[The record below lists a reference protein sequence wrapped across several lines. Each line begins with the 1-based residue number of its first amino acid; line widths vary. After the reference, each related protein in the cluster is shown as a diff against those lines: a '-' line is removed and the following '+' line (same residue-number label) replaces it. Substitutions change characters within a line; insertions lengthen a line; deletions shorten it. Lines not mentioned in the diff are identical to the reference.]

1 MQNYEI
7 FYLSLQTS
15 TVVICWYMA
24 AFRNLDELIRTLDRE
39 KILLK
44 EMFEKRKA
52 LSYRQEDALSL
63 LDYKHER
70 LKLLIESGVIL
81 SNGDFLELEDVYL
94 KFFEDVL
101 QVNEQIDVASVAQII
116 SDLKDTIE
124 YYLKE
129 NNEQRR
135 RGYLREARYQ
145 LRNIGLRAIRSVID
159 LKRNVD
165 NTYKNEPNFQIK
177 KTKLEKL
184 DQKRYSIKTL
194 IDSTENLID
203 KEETTFFSSA
213 MDVQMR
219 NIVIDVRTELIESA
233 HNLIEIER
241 QIINYLNLID
251 KQNRFIGKIRKI
263 KYLRDQ
269 FTITDTTDIADLLSR
284 KNPVW
289 MEPSGGYRIKPSL
302 DYLRTSDDTPSL
314 LSQLNLHSKDIV
326 RLSAPQISQEYLN
339 VETKAIKA
347 IDHTGIRNS
356 FLSQSSDLHT
366 FIMRYD
372 FHRDVSSA
380 ERMLL
385 YCQIAAEFPEQ
396 MLFTGDMTVHDD
408 YRYMTIYPIRND

>member
-1 MQNYEI
+1 
-7 FYLSLQTS
+7 
-15 TVVICWYMA
+15 MA
-24 AFRNLDELIRTLDRE
+24 AFRNIDELIRTLDRE
-39 KILLK
+39 KVLLK

-63 LDYKHER
+63 LDYKLER
-70 LKLLIESGVIL
+70 LKHLIDSGVIL
-81 SNGDFLELEDVYL
+81 SNGDFLELEEVYL

-116 SDLKDTIE
+116 SQLKDTIE

-129 NNEQRR
+129 NNEERR

-177 KTKLEKL
+177 KAKLEKL

-194 IDSTENLID
+194 IDSTERLID
-203 KEETTFFSSA
+203 KDENTFFSAA

-219 NIVIDVRTELIESA
+219 SIITDVRTELIESA

-251 KQNRFIGKIRKI
+251 KQNKFIGKIRKI
-263 KYLRDQ
+263 KYLKDQ
-269 FTITDTTDIADLLSR
+269 FTITDSTDIVNVLSR
-284 KNPVW
+284 RNPVW
-289 MEPSGGYRIKPSL
+289 IEPQVGYRIKPSL
-302 DYLRTSDDTPSL
+302 DYLRTSDEAPAL
-314 LSQLNLHSKDIV
+314 LSQLTLKARDIASIV
-326 RLSAPQISQEYLN
+326 APAIPVEYLN
-339 VETKAIKA
+339 CEAQTIET
-347 IDHTGIRNS
+347 IDHTGIKNS
-356 FLSQSSDLHT
+356 FLAQSNDLHT
-366 FIMRYD
+366 FIFRYD
-372 FHRDVSSA
+372 FHREVSQM

-385 YCQIAAEFPEQ
+385 FCQLAAEFSDQ
-396 MLFTGDMTVHDD
+396 MDFTGDMAVNEG
-408 YRYMTIYPIRND
+408 YRYMTIYPLRN

>member
-1 MQNYEI
+1 
-7 FYLSLQTS
+7 
-15 TVVICWYMA
+15 MA
-24 AFRNLDELIRTLDRE
+24 AFRNIDELIRTLDRE
-39 KILLK
+39 KVLLK

-63 LDYKHER
+63 LDYKLER
-70 LKLLIESGVIL
+70 LKHLIDSGVIL
-81 SNGDFLELEDVYL
+81 SNGDFLELEEVYL

-116 SDLKDTIE
+116 SQLKDTIE

-129 NNEQRR
+129 NNEERR

-177 KTKLEKL
+177 KAKLEKL

-194 IDSTENLID
+194 IDSTERLID
-203 KEETTFFSSA
+203 KDESTFFSAA

-219 NIVIDVRTELIESA
+219 SIITDVRTELIESA

-251 KQNRFIGKIRKI
+251 KQNKFIGKIRKI
-263 KYLRDQ
+263 KYLKDQ
-269 FTITDTTDIADLLSR
+269 FTITDSTDIVNVLSR
-284 KNPVW
+284 RNPVW
-289 MEPSGGYRIKPSL
+289 IEPQIGYRIKPSL
-302 DYLRTSDDTPSL
+302 DYLRTSDDAPAL
-314 LSQLNLHSKDIV
+314 LSQLTLKARDIASIV
-326 RLSAPQISQEYLN
+326 APAIPVEYLN
-339 VETKAIKA
+339 SEAQTIET
-347 IDHTGIRNS
+347 IDHTGIKNS
-356 FLSQSSDLHT
+356 FLAQSSDLHT
-366 FIMRYD
+366 FIFRYD
-372 FHRDVSSA
+372 FHREVSQM

-385 YCQIAAEFPEQ
+385 FCQLAAEFSDQ
-396 MLFTGDMTVHDD
+396 MNFTGDMAVNED
-408 YRYMTIYPIRND
+408 YRYMTIYPLRN

>member
-1 MQNYEI
+1 
-7 FYLSLQTS
+7 
-15 TVVICWYMA
+15 MA
-24 AFRNLDELIRTLDRE
+24 AFRNIDELIRTLDRE
-39 KILLK
+39 KVLLK

-63 LDYKHER
+63 LDYKLER
-70 LKLLIESGVIL
+70 LKHLIDSGVIL
-81 SNGDFLELEDVYL
+81 SNGDFLELEEVYL

-116 SDLKDTIE
+116 SQLKDTIE

-129 NNEQRR
+129 NNEERR

-177 KTKLEKL
+177 KAKLEKL

-194 IDSTENLID
+194 IDSTERLID
-203 KEETTFFSSA
+203 KDENTFFSAA

-219 NIVIDVRTELIESA
+219 SIITDVRTELIESA

-251 KQNRFIGKIRKI
+251 KQNKFIGKIRKI
-263 KYLRDQ
+263 KYLKDQ
-269 FTITDTTDIADLLSR
+269 FTITDSTDIVNVLSR
-284 KNPVW
+284 RNPVW
-289 MEPSGGYRIKPSL
+289 IEPQIGYRIKPSL
-302 DYLRTSDDTPSL
+302 DYLRTSDEAPAL
-314 LSQLNLHSKDIV
+314 LSQLTLKARDIASIV
-326 RLSAPQISQEYLN
+326 APAIPVEYLN
-339 VETKAIKA
+339 SEAQTIET
-347 IDHTGIRNS
+347 IDHTGIKNS
-356 FLSQSSDLHT
+356 FLAQSNDLHT
-366 FIMRYD
+366 FIFRYD
-372 FHRDVSSA
+372 FHREVSQM

-385 YCQIAAEFPEQ
+385 FCQLAAEFSDQ
-396 MLFTGDMTVHDD
+396 MDFTGDMAVNED
-408 YRYMTIYPIRND
+408 YRYMTIYPLRN

>member
-1 MQNYEI
+1 
-7 FYLSLQTS
+7 
-15 TVVICWYMA
+15 MA
-24 AFRNLDELIRTLDRE
+24 AFRNIDELIRTLDRE

-63 LDYKHER
+63 LDYKLER
-70 LKLLIESGVIL
+70 LKYLIDSGVIL
-81 SNGDFLELEDVYL
+81 SNGDFLELEEVYL

-116 SDLKDTIE
+116 SQLKDTIE

-129 NNEQRR
+129 NNEERR

-177 KTKLEKL
+177 KAKLEKL
-184 DQKRYSIKTL
+184 DQKRYSINTL
-194 IDSTENLID
+194 IDSTERLID
-203 KEETTFFSSA
+203 NDENTFFSAA

-219 NIVIDVRTELIESA
+219 SIITDVRTELIESA

-251 KQNRFIGKIRKI
+251 KQNKFIGKIRKI
-263 KYLRDQ
+263 KYLKDQ
-269 FTITDTTDIADLLSR
+269 FTITDSTDIVNVLSR
-284 KNPVW
+284 RNPVW
-289 MEPSGGYRIKPSL
+289 IEPQIGYRIKPSL
-302 DYLRTSDDTPSL
+302 DYLRTSDDAPAL
-314 LSQLNLHSKDIV
+314 LSQLTLKARDITPIV
-326 RLSAPQISQEYLN
+326 EPAIPQEYLN
-339 VETKAIKA
+339 SEAQIIET
-347 IDHTGIRNS
+347 IDHTGIKNS
-356 FLSQSSDLHT
+356 FLAQSNDLHT
-366 FIMRYD
+366 FIFRYD
-372 FHRDVSSA
+372 FHREVSQM

-385 YCQIAAEFPEQ
+385 FCQLAAEFSDQ
-396 MLFTGDMTVHDD
+396 MDFTGDMAVNED
-408 YRYMTIYPIRND
+408 YRYMTIYPLRN

>member
-1 MQNYEI
+1 
-7 FYLSLQTS
+7 
-15 TVVICWYMA
+15 MA
-24 AFRNLDELIRTLDRE
+24 AFRNIDELIRTLDRE

-63 LDYKHER
+63 LDYKLER
-70 LKLLIESGVIL
+70 LKYLIDSGVIL
-81 SNGDFLELEDVYL
+81 SNGDFLELEEVYL

-116 SDLKDTIE
+116 SQLKDTIE

-129 NNEQRR
+129 NNEERR

-177 KTKLEKL
+177 KAKLEKL
-184 DQKRYSIKTL
+184 DQKRYSINTL
-194 IDSTENLID
+194 IDSTERLID
-203 KEETTFFSSA
+203 NDENTFFSAA

-219 NIVIDVRTELIESA
+219 SIITDVRTELIESA

-251 KQNRFIGKIRKI
+251 KQNKFIGKIRKI
-263 KYLRDQ
+263 KYLKDQ
-269 FTITDTTDIADLLSR
+269 FTITDSTDIVNVLSR
-284 KNPVW
+284 RNPVW
-289 MEPSGGYRIKPSL
+289 IEPQIGYRIKPSL
-302 DYLRTSDDTPSL
+302 DYLRTSDDAPAL
-314 LSQLNLHSKDIV
+314 LSQLTLKARDITTIV
-326 RLSAPQISQEYLN
+326 APAIPQEYLN
-339 VETKAIKA
+339 SEAQIIET
-347 IDHTGIRNS
+347 IDHTGIKNS
-356 FLSQSSDLHT
+356 FLAQSNDLHT
-366 FIMRYD
+366 FIFRYD
-372 FHRDVSSA
+372 FHREVSQM

-385 YCQIAAEFPEQ
+385 FCQLAAEFS
-396 MLFTGDMTVHDD
+396 D
-408 YRYMTIYPIRND
+408 

>member
-1 MQNYEI
+1 
-7 FYLSLQTS
+7 
-15 TVVICWYMA
+15 MA
-24 AFRNLDELIRTLDRE
+24 AFRNIDELIRTLDRE
-39 KILLK
+39 KVLLK

-63 LDYKHER
+63 LDYKFER
-70 LKLLIESGVIL
+70 LKHLIDSGVIL
-81 SNGDFLELEDVYL
+81 SNGDFLELEEVYL

-116 SDLKDTIE
+116 SQLKDTIE

-129 NNEQRR
+129 NNEERR

-177 KTKLEKL
+177 KAKLEKL

-194 IDSTENLID
+194 IDSTERLID
-203 KEETTFFSSA
+203 KDENTFFSAA

-219 NIVIDVRTELIESA
+219 SIITDVRTELIESA

-251 KQNRFIGKIRKI
+251 KQNKFIGKIRKI
-263 KYLRDQ
+263 KYLKDQ
-269 FTITDTTDIADLLSR
+269 FTITDSTDIVNVLSR
-284 KNPVW
+284 RNPVW
-289 MEPSGGYRIKPSL
+289 IEPQVGYRIKPSL
-302 DYLRTSDDTPSL
+302 DYLRTSDEAPAL
-314 LSQLNLHSKDIV
+314 LSQLTLKARDIASIV
-326 RLSAPQISQEYLN
+326 APAIPVEYLN
-339 VETKAIKA
+339 CEAQTIET
-347 IDHTGIRNS
+347 IDHTGIKNS
-356 FLSQSSDLHT
+356 FLAQSNDLHT
-366 FIMRYD
+366 FIFRYD
-372 FHRDVSSA
+372 FHREVSQM

-385 YCQIAAEFPEQ
+385 FCQLAAEFSDQ
-396 MLFTGDMTVHDD
+396 MDFTGDMAVNEG
-408 YRYMTIYPIRND
+408 YRYMTIYPLRN

>member
-1 MQNYEI
+1 
-7 FYLSLQTS
+7 
-15 TVVICWYMA
+15 MA
-24 AFRNLDELIRTLDRE
+24 AFRNIDELIRTLDRE
-39 KILLK
+39 KVLLK

-63 LDYKHER
+63 LDYKLER
-70 LKLLIESGVIL
+70 LKHLIDSGVIL
-81 SNGDFLELEDVYL
+81 SNGDFLELEEVYL

-116 SDLKDTIE
+116 SQLKDTIE

-129 NNEQRR
+129 NNEERR

-177 KTKLEKL
+177 KAKLEKL

-194 IDSTENLID
+194 IDSTERLID
-203 KEETTFFSSA
+203 KDENTFFSAA

-219 NIVIDVRTELIESA
+219 SIITDVRTELIESA

-251 KQNRFIGKIRKI
+251 KQNKFIGKIRKI
-263 KYLRDQ
+263 KYLKDQ
-269 FTITDTTDIADLLSR
+269 FTITDSTDIVNVLSR
-284 KNPVW
+284 RNPVW
-289 MEPSGGYRIKPSL
+289 IEPQVGYRIKPSL
-302 DYLRTSDDTPSL
+302 DYLRTSDEAPAL
-314 LSQLNLHSKDIV
+314 LSQLTLKARDIASIV
-326 RLSAPQISQEYLN
+326 APAIPVEYLN
-339 VETKAIKA
+339 SEAQTIET
-347 IDHTGIRNS
+347 IDHTGIKNS
-356 FLSQSSDLHT
+356 FLAQSNDLHT
-366 FIMRYD
+366 FIFRYD
-372 FHRDVSSA
+372 FHREVSQM

-385 YCQIAAEFPEQ
+385 FCQLAAEFSDQ
-396 MLFTGDMTVHDD
+396 MDFTGDMAVNED
-408 YRYMTIYPIRND
+408 YRYMTIYPLRN

>member
-1 MQNYEI
+1 
-7 FYLSLQTS
+7 
-15 TVVICWYMA
+15 MA
-24 AFRNLDELIRTLDRE
+24 AFRNIDELIRTLDRE
-39 KILLK
+39 KVLLK

-63 LDYKHER
+63 LDYKLER
-70 LKLLIESGVIL
+70 LKHLIDSGVIL
-81 SNGDFLELEDVYL
+81 SNGDFLELEEVYL

-116 SDLKDTIE
+116 SQLKDTIE

-129 NNEQRR
+129 NNEERR

-177 KTKLEKL
+177 KAKLEKL

-194 IDSTENLID
+194 IDSTERLID
-203 KEETTFFSSA
+203 KDENTFFSAA

-219 NIVIDVRTELIESA
+219 SIITDVRTELIESA

-251 KQNRFIGKIRKI
+251 KQNKFIGKIRKI
-263 KYLRDQ
+263 KYLKDQ
-269 FTITDTTDIADLLSR
+269 FTITDSTDIVNVLSR
-284 KNPVW
+284 RNPVW
-289 MEPSGGYRIKPSL
+289 IEPQVGYRIKPSL
-302 DYLRTSDDTPSL
+302 DYLRTSDEAPAL
-314 LSQLNLHSKDIV
+314 LSQLTLKARDIASIV
-326 RLSAPQISQEYLN
+326 APAIPVEYLN
-339 VETKAIKA
+339 SEAQTIET
-347 IDHTGIRNS
+347 IDHTGIKNS
-356 FLSQSSDLHT
+356 FLAQSNDLHT
-366 FIMRYD
+366 FIFRYD
-372 FHRDVSSA
+372 FHREVSQM

-385 YCQIAAEFPEQ
+385 FCQLAAEFSDQ
-396 MLFTGDMTVHDD
+396 MDFTGDMAVNEG
-408 YRYMTIYPIRND
+408 YRYMTIYPLRN

>member
-1 MQNYEI
+1 
-7 FYLSLQTS
+7 
-15 TVVICWYMA
+15 MA
-24 AFRNLDELIRTLDRE
+24 AFGNIDELIRTLDRE

-63 LDYKHER
+63 LDYKLER
-70 LKLLIESGVIL
+70 LKYLIDSGVIL
-81 SNGDFLELEDVYL
+81 SNGDFLELEEVYL

-116 SDLKDTIE
+116 SQLKDTIE

-129 NNEQRR
+129 NNEERR

-177 KTKLEKL
+177 KAKLEKL
-184 DQKRYSIKTL
+184 DQKRYSINTL
-194 IDSTENLID
+194 IDSTERLID
-203 KEETTFFSSA
+203 NDENTFFSAA

-219 NIVIDVRTELIESA
+219 SIITDVRTELIESA

-251 KQNRFIGKIRKI
+251 KQNKFIGKIRKI
-263 KYLRDQ
+263 KYLKDQ
-269 FTITDTTDIADLLSR
+269 FTITDSTNIVNVLSR
-284 KNPVW
+284 RNPVW
-289 MEPSGGYRIKPSL
+289 IEPQIGYRIKPSL
-302 DYLRTSDDTPSL
+302 DYLRTSDDAPAL
-314 LSQLNLHSKDIV
+314 LSQLTLKARDITTIV
-326 RLSAPQISQEYLN
+326 APAIPQEYLN
-339 VETKAIKA
+339 SEAQIIET
-347 IDHTGIRNS
+347 IDHTGIKNS
-356 FLSQSSDLHT
+356 FLAQSNDLHT
-366 FIMRYD
+366 FIFRYD
-372 FHRDVSSA
+372 FHREVSQM

-385 YCQIAAEFPEQ
+385 FCQLAAEFSGQ
-396 MLFTGDMTVHDD
+396 MDFTGDMAVNED
-408 YRYMTIYPIRND
+408 YRYMTIYPLRN

>member
-1 MQNYEI
+1 
-7 FYLSLQTS
+7 
-15 TVVICWYMA
+15 MA
-24 AFRNLDELIRTLDRE
+24 AFRNIDELIRTLDRE

-63 LDYKHER
+63 LDYKLER
-70 LKLLIESGVIL
+70 LKYLIDSGVIL
-81 SNGDFLELEDVYL
+81 SNGDFLELEEVYL

-116 SDLKDTIE
+116 SQLKDTIE

-129 NNEQRR
+129 NNEERR

-177 KTKLEKL
+177 KAKLEKL
-184 DQKRYSIKTL
+184 DHKRYSINTL
-194 IDSTENLID
+194 IDSTERLID
-203 KEETTFFSSA
+203 NDENTFFSAA

-219 NIVIDVRTELIESA
+219 SIITDVRTELIESA

-251 KQNRFIGKIRKI
+251 KQNKFIGKIRKI
-263 KYLRDQ
+263 KYLKDQ
-269 FTITDTTDIADLLSR
+269 FTITDSTDIVNVLSR
-284 KNPVW
+284 RNPVW
-289 MEPSGGYRIKPSL
+289 IEPQIGYRIKPSL
-302 DYLRTSDDTPSL
+302 DYLRTSDDAPAL
-314 LSQLNLHSKDIV
+314 LSQLTLKARDITTIV
-326 RLSAPQISQEYLN
+326 APAIPQEYLN
-339 VETKAIKA
+339 SEAQIIET
-347 IDHTGIRNS
+347 IDHTGIKNS
-356 FLSQSSDLHT
+356 FLAQSNDLHT
-366 FIMRYD
+366 FIFRYD
-372 FHRDVSSA
+372 FHREVSQM

-385 YCQIAAEFPEQ
+385 FCQLAAEFSDQ
-396 MLFTGDMTVHDD
+396 MDFTGDMAVNED
-408 YRYMTIYPIRND
+408 YRYMTIYPLRN

>member
-1 MQNYEI
+1 MPSEN
-7 FYLSLQTS
+7 T
-15 TVVICWYMA
+15 MA
-24 AFRNLDELIRTLDRE
+24 SFRNIDELIRTLDRE

-63 LDYKHER
+63 LDYKLER
-70 LKLLIESGVIL
+70 LKFLVDSDVIL
-81 SNGDFLELEDVYL
+81 SNGDFLELEEVYL

-116 SDLKDTIE
+116 SGLKDTIE

-129 NNEQRR
+129 DNEERR

-165 NTYKNEPNFQIK
+165 NTYKNEPNFKIK
-177 KTKLEKL
+177 KAKLEKL

-194 IDSTENLID
+194 IDSTEKLINKD
-203 KEETTFFSSA
+203 ETTFFTSA

-219 NIVIDVRTELIESA
+219 GIITDVRTELIESA

-251 KQNRFIGKIRKI
+251 KQNKFIGKIRKI

-269 FTITDTTDIADLLSR
+269 FTITESTDIIRLLQR
-284 KNPVW
+284 RNPLW
-289 MEPSGGYRIKPSL
+289 MEPTSGYRIKPSL
-302 DYLRTSDDTPSL
+302 DYLRTSDEAPAL
-314 LSQLNLHSKDIV
+314 LSQLSSRSKDITS
-326 RLSAPQISQEYLN
+326 LIAPAIPQEYLSG
-339 VETKAIKA
+339 EQLTIDT
-347 IDHTGIRNS
+347 IDHTGMKNS
-356 FLSQSSDLHT
+356 FLSQSNDLHA
-366 FIMRYD
+366 FIFRYD

-385 YCQIAAEFPEQ
+385 FCQLAAEFSEQ
-396 MLFTGDMTVHDD
+396 MDFTGRMASAGN
-408 YRYMTIYPIRND
+408 YEYMTIYPHRNQ

>member
-1 MQNYEI
+1 
-7 FYLSLQTS
+7 
-15 TVVICWYMA
+15 MA
-24 AFRNLDELIRTLDRE
+24 AFRNIDELIRTLDRE
-39 KILLK
+39 KVLLK

-63 LDYKHER
+63 LDYKFER
-70 LKLLIESGVIL
+70 LKHLIDSGVIL
-81 SNGDFLELEDVYL
+81 SNGDFLELEEVYL

-116 SDLKDTIE
+116 SQLKDTIE

-129 NNEQRR
+129 NNEERR

-177 KTKLEKL
+177 KAKLEKL

-194 IDSTENLID
+194 IDSTERLID
-203 KEETTFFSSA
+203 KDENTFFSAA

-219 NIVIDVRTELIESA
+219 SIITDVRTELIESA

-251 KQNRFIGKIRKI
+251 KQNKFIGKIRKI
-263 KYLRDQ
+263 KYLKDQ
-269 FTITDTTDIADLLSR
+269 FTITDSTDIVNVLSR
-284 KNPVW
+284 RNPVW
-289 MEPSGGYRIKPSL
+289 IEPQIGYRIKPSL
-302 DYLRTSDDTPSL
+302 DYLRTSDEAPAL
-314 LSQLNLHSKDIV
+314 LSQLTLKARDIASIV
-326 RLSAPQISQEYLN
+326 APAIPVEYLN
-339 VETKAIKA
+339 SEAQTIET
-347 IDHTGIRNS
+347 IDHTGIKNS
-356 FLSQSSDLHT
+356 FLAQSNDLHT
-366 FIMRYD
+366 FIFRYD
-372 FHRDVSSA
+372 FHREVSQM

-385 YCQIAAEFPEQ
+385 FCQLAAEFSDQ
-396 MLFTGDMTVHDD
+396 MDFTGDMAVNEG
-408 YRYMTIYPIRND
+408 YRYMTIYPLRN

>member
-1 MQNYEI
+1 
-7 FYLSLQTS
+7 
-15 TVVICWYMA
+15 MA
-24 AFRNLDELIRTLDRE
+24 AFRNIDELIRTLDRE
-39 KILLK
+39 KVLLK

-63 LDYKHER
+63 LDYKLER
-70 LKLLIESGVIL
+70 LKHLIDSGVIL
-81 SNGDFLELEDVYL
+81 SNGDFLELEEVYL

-116 SDLKDTIE
+116 SQLKDTIE

-129 NNEQRR
+129 NHEERR

-177 KTKLEKL
+177 KAKLEKL

-194 IDSTENLID
+194 IDSTERLID
-203 KEETTFFSSA
+203 KDENTFFSAA

-219 NIVIDVRTELIESA
+219 SIITDVRTELIESA

-251 KQNRFIGKIRKI
+251 KQNKFIGKIRKI
-263 KYLRDQ
+263 KYLKDQ
-269 FTITDTTDIADLLSR
+269 FTITDSTDIVNVLSR
-284 KNPVW
+284 RNPVW
-289 MEPSGGYRIKPSL
+289 IEPQVGYRIKPSL
-302 DYLRTSDDTPSL
+302 DYLRTSDEAPAL
-314 LSQLNLHSKDIV
+314 LSQLTLKAREIASIV
-326 RLSAPQISQEYLN
+326 APAIPVEYLN
-339 VETKAIKA
+339 SEAQTIET
-347 IDHTGIRNS
+347 IDHTGIKNS
-356 FLSQSSDLHT
+356 FLAQSNDLHT
-366 FIMRYD
+366 FIFRYD
-372 FHRDVSSA
+372 FHREVSQM

-385 YCQIAAEFPEQ
+385 FCQLAAEFSDQ
-396 MLFTGDMTVHDD
+396 MDFTGDMAVNED
-408 YRYMTIYPIRND
+408 YRYMTIYPLRN

>member
-1 MQNYEI
+1 
-7 FYLSLQTS
+7 
-15 TVVICWYMA
+15 MA
-24 AFRNLDELIRTLDRE
+24 AFRNIDELIRTLDRE
-39 KILLK
+39 KVLLK

-63 LDYKHER
+63 LDYKLER
-70 LKLLIESGVIL
+70 LKHLIDSGVIL
-81 SNGDFLELEDVYL
+81 SNGDFLELEEVYL

-116 SDLKDTIE
+116 SQLKDTIE

-129 NNEQRR
+129 NNEERR

-177 KTKLEKL
+177 KAKLEKL

-194 IDSTENLID
+194 IDSTERLID
-203 KEETTFFSSA
+203 KDENTFFSAA

-219 NIVIDVRTELIESA
+219 SIITDVRTELIESA

-251 KQNRFIGKIRKI
+251 KQNKFIGKIRKI
-263 KYLRDQ
+263 KYLKDQ
-269 FTITDTTDIADLLSR
+269 FTITDSTDIVNVLSR
-284 KNPVW
+284 RNPVW
-289 MEPSGGYRIKPSL
+289 IEPQVGYRIKPSL
-302 DYLRTSDDTPSL
+302 DYLRTSDEAPAL
-314 LSQLNLHSKDIV
+314 LSQLTLKARDIASIV
-326 RLSAPQISQEYLN
+326 APAIPVEYLN
-339 VETKAIKA
+339 NEAQTIET
-347 IDHTGIRNS
+347 IDHTGIKNS
-356 FLSQSSDLHT
+356 FLAQSNDLHT
-366 FIMRYD
+366 FIFRYD
-372 FHRDVSSA
+372 FHREVSLM

-385 YCQIAAEFPEQ
+385 FCQLAAEFSDQ
-396 MLFTGDMTVHDD
+396 MDFTGDMAVNEG
-408 YRYMTIYPIRND
+408 YRYMTIYPLRN

>member
-1 MQNYEI
+1 
-7 FYLSLQTS
+7 
-15 TVVICWYMA
+15 MA
-24 AFRNLDELIRTLDRE
+24 AFRNIDELIRTLDRE
-39 KILLK
+39 KVLLK

-63 LDYKHER
+63 LDYKLER
-70 LKLLIESGVIL
+70 LKHLIDSGVIL
-81 SNGDFLELEDVYL
+81 SNGDFLELEEVYL

-116 SDLKDTIE
+116 SQLKDTIE

-129 NNEQRR
+129 NNEERR

-177 KTKLEKL
+177 KAKLEKL

-194 IDSTENLID
+194 IDSTERLID
-203 KEETTFFSSA
+203 KDESTFFSAA

-219 NIVIDVRTELIESA
+219 NIITDVRTELIESA

-251 KQNRFIGKIRKI
+251 KQNKFIGKIRKI
-263 KYLRDQ
+263 KYLKDQ
-269 FTITDTTDIADLLSR
+269 FTITDSTDIVNVLSR
-284 KNPVW
+284 RNPVW
-289 MEPSGGYRIKPSL
+289 IEPQVGYRIKPSI
-302 DYLRTSDDTPSL
+302 DYLRTSDEAPAL
-314 LSQLNLHSKDIV
+314 LSQLTLRARDIASIV
-326 RLSAPQISQEYLN
+326 APAIPQEYLTSEAQTI
-339 VETKAIKA
+339 ET
-347 IDHTGIRNS
+347 IDHTGIKNS
-356 FLSQSSDLHT
+356 FLAQSSDLHT
-366 FIMRYD
+366 FIFRYD
-372 FHRDVSSA
+372 FHREVSQM

-385 YCQIAAEFPEQ
+385 FCQLAAEFSDQ
-396 MLFTGDMTVHDD
+396 MDFTGDMAVSGS
-408 YRYMTIYPIRND
+408 YRYMTIYPLRN

>member
-1 MQNYEI
+1 
-7 FYLSLQTS
+7 
-15 TVVICWYMA
+15 MA
-24 AFRNLDELIRTLDRE
+24 AFRNIDELIRTLDRE

-63 LDYKHER
+63 LDYKLER
-70 LKLLIESGVIL
+70 LKYLIDSGVIL
-81 SNGDFLELEDVYL
+81 SNGDFLELEEVYL

-116 SDLKDTIE
+116 SQLKDTIE

-129 NNEQRR
+129 NNEERR

-177 KTKLEKL
+177 KAKLEKL
-184 DQKRYSIKTL
+184 DQKRYSINTL
-194 IDSTENLID
+194 IDSTERLID
-203 KEETTFFSSA
+203 NDENTFFSAA

-219 NIVIDVRTELIESA
+219 SIITDVRTELIESA

-251 KQNRFIGKIRKI
+251 KQNKFIGKIRKI
-263 KYLRDQ
+263 KYLKDQ
-269 FTITDTTDIADLLSR
+269 FTITDSTNIVNVLSR
-284 KNPVW
+284 RNPVW
-289 MEPSGGYRIKPSL
+289 IEPQIGYRIKPSL
-302 DYLRTSDDTPSL
+302 DYLRTSDDAPAL
-314 LSQLNLHSKDIV
+314 LSQLTLKARDITTIV
-326 RLSAPQISQEYLN
+326 APAIPQEYLN
-339 VETKAIKA
+339 SEAQIIET
-347 IDHTGIRNS
+347 IDHTGIKNS
-356 FLSQSSDLHT
+356 FLAQSNDLHT
-366 FIMRYD
+366 FIFRYD
-372 FHRDVSSA
+372 FHREVSQM

-385 YCQIAAEFPEQ
+385 FCQLAAEFSDQ
-396 MLFTGDMTVHDD
+396 MDFTGDMAVNED
-408 YRYMTIYPIRND
+408 YRYMTIYPLRN